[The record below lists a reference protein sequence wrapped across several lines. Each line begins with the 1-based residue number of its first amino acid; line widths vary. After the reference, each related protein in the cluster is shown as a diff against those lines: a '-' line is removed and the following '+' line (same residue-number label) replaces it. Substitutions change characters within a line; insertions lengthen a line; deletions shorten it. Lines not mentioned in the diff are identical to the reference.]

1 MVVESSADE
10 SMALLKVILSHAGA
24 DFDALASMVAARRLY
39 PEARMFFTGSPE
51 PNVREFVTLHR
62 QHFPVHLASE
72 YQGEP
77 LELVVLVDTR
87 EPSRLGP
94 FRYAV
99 SQPDVQVHIYDHHP
113 PTPEAIA
120 GDLEEIERLG
130 ASVTVL
136 LRKVR
141 EQGLPVEPLEAT
153 LYLLGLY
160 EETGSLTFPGT
171 TPEDVRMVAWLL
183 EQGGNLALLP
193 HFVQH
198 SLSSEQRA
206 LMADLLSNARMVPV
220 HGFQILLVGA
230 ETSEYVE
237 ELAVLSHRLMDLER
251 PDVLF
256 TAVRMGQR
264 TYVVGR
270 SAPHTADVGRI
281 MGELGG
287 GGHPTAA
294 SASLRDRDPWEVL
307 DELLWIVEARLPRRL
322 VARDLMS
329 SPVECLD
336 ADGRVTVQEAGEFLQ
351 RIGHSAVCVREGGEL
366 VGMIARSDVDK
377 ALYHGLGHAPVQAY
391 MIRDVVRVGLDDP
404 LPEIQR
410 VLVEN
415 DIGRVPVTDGPRLV
429 GIVSRTDILRALHG
443 FVVMPAVRPDPT
455 PPQLLRLEPR
465 LLSLLRRC
473 GQIGEEVGFGVYAV
487 GGFVRD
493 LLLEVPNLDVDLVVE
508 GNAIEYAEHLARV
521 LDGRCSAHEKFG
533 TAVVTLP
540 DGRKLDVATARTEMY
555 TRPAALP
562 VVRGSTLKQDLY
574 RRDFSVNAMAL
585 RLHPDH
591 FGRLVD
597 FFGAQRDLQSGVIR
611 VLHNLSFIDDP
622 TRIFRAIRFEQ
633 RFGFR
638 MEPNTEHLLRGAVGL
653 EVLSLVSP
661 ERVRDELMLILSES
675 RPIPA
680 ILRMDRLKV
689 LRLLHPGL
697 QLDGRD
703 RRILEEIEELLSEFG
718 GLVRSGAIRPWLV
731 YLNALLGRLEL
742 EDAEHVV
749 RRYRFRTSDCKRLLL
764 DRTRSS
770 RRLRDLA
777 RSRASDSEIW
787 RALAGMPLEA
797 CLYLAARSRSER
809 VRGNVG
815 RFLRSLRFVEAP
827 LSGEDLRG
835 MGYPPGPLYRE
846 ILDWL
851 RDERLDGRIMTP
863 GAAREAVRARWPLP
877 TSLA

>member
-1 MVVESSADE
+1 M
-10 SMALLKVILSHAGA
+10 KVILSHSGA

-51 PNVREFVTLHR
+51 PNVREFATLHR

-77 LELVVLVDTR
+77 LELAVLVDTR
-87 EPSRLGP
+87 EPARLGP

-99 SQPDVQVHIYDHHP
+99 SRPEVQVHIFDHHP

-120 GDLEEIERLG
+120 GDLEAIERVG

-136 LRKVR
+136 LRRLR

-160 EETGSLTFPGT
+160 EETGSLTFPET
-171 TPEDVRMVAWLL
+171 TPEDVRLVAWLL

-198 SLSSEQRA
+198 SLTAEQRC
-206 LMADLLSNARMVPV
+206 LMTDLLHGARTTSV
-220 HGFQILLVGA
+220 HGFQVLSA
-230 ETSEYVE
+230 AARTEEYIE

-256 TAVRMGQR
+256 TAVRMGRR

-270 SAPHTADVGRI
+270 SLPHTADVGQVLA
-281 MGELGG
+281 ELGG

-294 SASLRDRDPWEVL
+294 SASLRDRDPEEVL
-307 DELLWIVEARLPRRL
+307 EELLWIVEARLPRRL

-329 SPVECLD
+329 TPVDCLE
-336 ADGRVTVQEAGEFLQ
+336 ADGRVTIQQAGEFLQ
-351 RIGHSAVCVREGGEL
+351 RIGHSAVCVREDRRL

-391 MIRDVVRVGLDDP
+391 MIRDIVRVGPEDP

-415 DIGRVPVTDGPRLV
+415 DIGRVPVTEGERLL
-429 GIVSRTDILRALHG
+429 GIVSRTDVLRALHG
-443 FVVMPAVRPDPT
+443 TSLMPPVRPDPA

-465 LLSLLRRC
+465 VLTLLRRC
-473 GQIGEEVGFGVYAV
+473 GEIGEQVGYGVYAV

-493 LLLEVPNLDVDLVVE
+493 LLLEVPNFDVDLVVE
-508 GNAIEYAEHLARV
+508 GSGIDYGTHLARA
-521 LDGRCSAHEKFG
+521 LEGRCTAHEEFG

-540 DGRKLDVATARTEMY
+540 DGQKLDVATARTELY

-574 RRDFSVNAMAL
+574 RRDFTINAMAL
-585 RLHPDH
+585 RLHPES

-597 FFGAQRDLQSGVIR
+597 FFGAQRDLQAGVIR

-633 RFGFR
+633 RYGFR
-638 MEPNTEHLLRGAVGL
+638 MESNTEHLLRSAVGL

-661 ERVRDELMLILSES
+661 QRVRDELILILSEP

-680 ILRMDRLKV
+680 IQRMDRLKV
-689 LRLLHPGL
+689 LRLVHPDLHLGE
-697 QLDGRD
+697 RT
-703 RRILEEIEELLSEFG
+703 RRILEDVEELLTEFG
-718 GLVRSGAIRPWLV
+718 GLVRSGALQPWLV
-731 YLNALLGRLEL
+731 YLNALLSCLDQRAALE
-742 EDAEHVV
+742 VV
-749 RRYRFRTSDCKRLLL
+749 GRYRFKAADVKRLLL
-764 DRTRSS
+764 DGAQAG
-770 RRLRDLA
+770 RRLRNLA
-777 RSRASDSEIW
+777 RPDALDSEIW
-787 RALAGMPLEA
+787 QALAGLPLEA
-797 CLYLAARSRSER
+797 CLVLAARSRAER
-809 VRGNVG
+809 VGQNVG
-815 RFLRSLRFVEAP
+815 RFLRSLRFVEPP
-827 LSGEDLRG
+827 LTGRDLRA
-835 MGYPPGPLYRE
+835 MGYAPGPEYRQ
-846 ILDWL
+846 ILEWL
-851 RDERLDGRIMTP
+851 RVERLDGRILEP
-863 GAAREAVRARWPLP
+863 GQAREAVLVRWPPPQAAGCGL
-877 TSLA
+877 